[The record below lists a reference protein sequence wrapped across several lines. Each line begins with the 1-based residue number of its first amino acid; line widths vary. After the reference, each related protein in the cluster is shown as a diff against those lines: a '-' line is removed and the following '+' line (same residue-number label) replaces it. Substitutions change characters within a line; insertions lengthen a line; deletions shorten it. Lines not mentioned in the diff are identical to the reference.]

1 MVGLMTSCLTL
12 HRAYSSSATMVLMSP
27 VVELVI
33 RDTSLPFRLAEDSG
47 LDCEKINEPS
57 HCVRA

>member
-1 MVGLMTSCLTL
+1 MAALYLTL

-33 RDTSLPFRLAEDSG
+33 SDTSLPFRLAEDSG
-47 LDCEKINEPS
+47 LDCEKIK
-57 HCVRA
+57 

>member
-1 MVGLMTSCLTL
+1 MALYLTL

-33 RDTSLPFRLAEDSG
+33 SETSLPFRLAEDSG
-47 LDCEKINEPS
+47 LDCEKIK
-57 HCVRA
+57 